1 MEKYNTISI
10 VDETSQNF
18 IDFSYEANS
27 QRAFADARD
36 GLKPGQRACLWE
48 MYDKGYVSSKP
59 HVKSA
64 KISGGVIANWWPH
77 GDVAI
82 YETFARM
89 SQPWINNVP
98 EVDWHGANG
107 SIIISGEPASS
118 RYTEARLSKVSE
130 EGLLYGIKK
139 HNVPM
144 IPNFSDDAEMPAVL
158 PAIMPR
164 LMVNGCQGI
173 GVTIANVWLPHA
185 LHDVTEVIKNYVNT
199 GVLDYSN
206 LAPSF
211 PTGGIIINKNDIP
224 QIYATGKGKV
234 ILRAKVEIEKNS
246 IFITELPYQVYVEPL
261 VDEIKTLI
269 KKDEIVGISD
279 IYNKSSGKKLLI
291 EIVCDQNPVAILNKL
306 FKVTDLQKT
315 YSANQW
321 ALVGK
326 TPELLNLKQY
336 LDIYI
341 QHNRDCIKREYEF
354 ELSKAK
360 PRLEVINGLLKA
372 LEDIDNI
379 ITLIR
384 SSESAAAAKDN
395 LKAKY
400 DFTENQA
407 KAIVDMKLGRLAHL
421 EGVELNKEKEN
432 LIKNIGEYENI
443 IANEDRRTAIFIERL
458 SSFDR
463 AYGDSRKTE
472 LTQIDIK
479 PEEKEIV
486 EVVPEDV
493 VVIVTKTGNV
503 KRIPKTSFR
512 TQKRN
517 GVGVKTT
524 NDVILSSI
532 STNTVDIL
540 MVFTNKG
547 KMYRILVDNLPVGT
561 NVSNGQP
568 LSTLLKMEPDEAVTA
583 VTSLHRKTDA
593 EYVVF
598 FTKNGLIKKTKLEE
612 FTSGKK
618 TTGIQAIKIKEGD
631 SLIDVTFLK
640 DEPVI
645 VVTKNGYGIH
655 FETKDIAPIGRVTS
669 GVRSIKLA
677 DGDEVVAGLPV
688 KDKKYLTIITAT
700 GLGKRVAVSEFPIQ
714 TRGGKGVIAS
724 KTPIIGAAA
733 VNDDSLLLLTGT
745 PSSICISASDIP
757 ILSRTGAGNLMI
769 KNSKI
774 TNIVKI

>member
-1 MEKYNTISI
+1 MEEYNTISI
-10 VDETSQNF
+10 IDETSQNF

-48 MYDKGYVSSKP
+48 MYDKGYVSNKP

-118 RYTEARLSKVSE
+118 RYTEARLSKASE

-234 ILRAKVEIEKNS
+234 ILRAKAEIEKNS

-269 KKDEIVGISD
+269 KNDEIVGISD

-291 EIVCDQNPVAILNKL
+291 EIVCDQNPAAILNKL
-306 FKVTDLQKT
+306 FKATDLQKT

-379 ITLIR
+379 IALIR
-384 SSESAAAAKDN
+384 NSESAAAAKDN

-421 EGVELNKEKEN
+421 EGVELNKEKED

-493 VVIVTKTGNV
+493 IVIVTKTGNV

-517 GVGVKTT
+517 GVGVKTAD
-524 NDVILSSI
+524 DVLLSTI
-532 STNTVDIL
+532 STNTVDTL
-540 MVFTNKG
+540 MVFTDKG
-547 KMYRILVDNLPVGT
+547 KMYRILVDNIPVGT
-561 NVSNGQP
+561 NVSRGQA
-568 LSTLLKMEPDEAVTA
+568 LNSMLKMDADESVAA
-583 VTSLHRKTDA
+583 VTSLHRQTDA
-593 EYVVF
+593 EFVVF
-598 FTKNGLIKKTKLEE
+598 FTKNGLIKKTKISD
-612 FTSGKK
+612 FTSGKR
-618 TTGIQAIKIKEGD
+618 TTGIQAIKFKEGD
-631 SLIDVTFLK
+631 KLVGVTFLK
-640 DEPVI
+640 DEEVC
-645 VVTKNGYGIH
+645 VVTKKGYGIH
-655 FETKDIAPIGRVTS
+655 FKTKDITPVGRVAC
-669 GVRSIKLA
+669 GVKAIKLA
-677 DGDEVVAGLPV
+677 DGDEVIAGAPISN
-688 KDKKYLTIITAT
+688 KEYLAVFTTS
-700 GLGKRVAVSEFPIQ
+700 GLGKKVKINEFSLQ
-714 TRGGKGVIAS
+714 GRGGKGVIVS
-724 KTPIIGAAA
+724 KETIAGIAA
-733 VNDDSLLLLTGT
+733 VNDDNLILITGV
-745 PSSICISASDIP
+745 PSSICISASDMP
-757 ILSRTGAGNLMI
+757 VLARTGAGNMMI
-769 KNSKI
+769 KNSRI
-774 TNIVKI
+774 TNVIKI

>member
-1 MEKYNTISI
+1 MEEYNTISI
-10 VDETSQNF
+10 IDETSQNF

-48 MYDKGYVSSKP
+48 MYDKGYVSNKP

-118 RYTEARLSKVSE
+118 RYTEARLSKASE

-234 ILRAKVEIEKNS
+234 ILRAKAEIEKNS

-269 KKDEIVGISD
+269 KNDEIVGISD

-291 EIVCDQNPVAILNKL
+291 EIVCDQNPAAILNKL
-306 FKVTDLQKT
+306 FKATDLQKT

-379 ITLIR
+379 IALIR
-384 SSESAAAAKDN
+384 NSESAAAAKDN

-421 EGVELNKEKEN
+421 EGVELNKGKED

-493 VVIVTKTGNV
+493 IVIVTKTGNV

-517 GVGVKTT
+517 GVGVKTAD
-524 NDVILSSI
+524 DVLLSTI
-532 STNTVDIL
+532 STNTVDTL
-540 MVFTNKG
+540 MVFTDKG
-547 KMYRILVDNLPVGT
+547 KMYRILVDNIPVGT
-561 NVSNGQP
+561 NVSRGQA
-568 LSTLLKMEPDEAVTA
+568 LNSMLKMDADESVAA
-583 VTSLHRKTDA
+583 VTSLHRQTDA
-593 EYVVF
+593 EFVVF
-598 FTKNGLIKKTKLEE
+598 FTKNGLIKKTKISD
-612 FTSGKK
+612 FTSGKR
-618 TTGIQAIKIKEGD
+618 TTGIQAIKFKEGD
-631 SLIDVTFLK
+631 KLVGVTFLK
-640 DEPVI
+640 DEEVC
-645 VVTKNGYGIH
+645 VVTKKGYGIH
-655 FETKDIAPIGRVTS
+655 FKTKDITPVGRVAC
-669 GVRSIKLA
+669 GVKAIKLA
-677 DGDEVVAGLPV
+677 DGDEVIAGAPISN
-688 KDKKYLTIITAT
+688 KEYLAVFTTS
-700 GLGKRVAVSEFPIQ
+700 GLGKKVKINEFSLQ
-714 TRGGKGVIAS
+714 GRGGKGVIVS
-724 KTPIIGAAA
+724 KETIAGIAA
-733 VNDDSLLLLTGT
+733 VNDDNLILITGV
-745 PSSICISASDIP
+745 PSSICISASDMP
-757 ILSRTGAGNLMI
+757 VLARTGAGNMMI
-769 KNSKI
+769 KNSRI
-774 TNIVKI
+774 TNVIKI